1 MKSAVRGNSPP
12 LSLISLPGCAL
23 YHKITSKEESI
34 MDPSKMLQDKRDEIL
49 RIAAAHGAQN
59 VRVFGSVS
67 RGEAGAKSDVDL
79 LVKLEPGRS
88 LLDLIAIKQEL
99 EDLLG
104 REVDVVTEDAV
115 SPYIREQVLK
125 EAVSL

>member
-1 MKSAVRGNSPP
+1 MDHSKRLQAKRG
-12 LSLISLPGCAL
+12 
-23 YHKITSKEESI
+23 
-34 MDPSKMLQDKRDEIL
+34 EIL

-67 RGEAGAKSDVDL
+67 RGEAGSESDIDF
-79 LVKLEPGRS
+79 LVKLESGRS

-104 REVDVVTEDAV
+104 CEVDVVTEDAV
-115 SPYIREQVLK
+115 SPYIREQVLR
-125 EAVSL
+125 EAVRL

>member
-1 MKSAVRGNSPP
+1 MAS
-12 LSLISLPGCAL
+12 
-23 YHKITSKEESI
+23 
-34 MDPSKMLQDKRDEIL
+34 SKMLQDKRHEIL
-49 RIAAAHGAQN
+49 RIARAHGGRN

-67 RGEAGAKSDVDL
+67 RGEAGTKSDVDL
-79 LVKLEPGRS
+79 LVKLELGRS

>member
-1 MKSAVRGNSPP
+1 MA
-12 LSLISLPGCAL
+12 
-23 YHKITSKEESI
+23 
-34 MDPSKMLQDKRDEIL
+34 PSKMLQDKRDEIL
-49 RIAAAHGAQN
+49 RIAGAHGAQN
-59 VRVFGSVS
+59 VQVFGSLS
-67 RGEAGAKSDVDL
+67 RGEAGTKSDVDL

>member
-1 MKSAVRGNSPP
+1 MASS
-12 LSLISLPGCAL
+12 
-23 YHKITSKEESI
+23 KI
-34 MDPSKMLQDKRDEIL
+34 LQDKREEIL
-49 RIAAAHGAQN
+49 RIAGAHGARN

-67 RGEAGAKSDVDL
+67 RGEAGTESDVDL
-79 LVKLEPGRS
+79 LVKLDPGRS

-104 REVDVVTEDAV
+104 REVDVVTEEAV